1 MAKLVILSTLT
12 PGVEKGKIV
21 KDGSTFD
28 LLKGDKI
35 QFNEKTAIVSYFKRG
50 DPNLLFYEIEDGS
63 VFAAT
68 PEDLAMV
75 QKVTGGRK
83 TRKSRKSRKSRKTRR
98 YRRV

>member
-28 LLKGDKI
+28 LLKGDMI
-35 QFNEKTAIVSYFKRG
+35 QFNGKTAKVDYFKRG
-50 DPNLLFYEIEDGS
+50 DPNVLMYDIDGRG
-63 VFAAT
+63 FAAT
-68 PEDLAMV
+68 PEELAMI
-75 QKVTGGRK
+75 QKVVGG
-83 TRKSRKSRKSRKTRR
+83 RKSRKSRKSRKTRR